1 MTVARGGETWFSK
14 SSLKRRENLPPRQIL
29 SQVSRARGETPPAAQ
44 CESRME
50 PESAEVAC
58 RARDAARA
66 AATASAEAATLEAAA
81 EFERAALR
89 ARRDVSVA
97 RADGQK
103 TRADVPRTPREAET
117 RARRTREAAAEERRA
132 REMARMRAAGVRAA
146 SRGGN
151 LGVRSTA
158 ALDAERR
165 ARWQTHEARWA
176 SFCRDDEAS
185 PLAAP
190 FPASGEDLL
199 LALQSVFLR
208 QDEDA
213 RVAGG
218 GAISRAT
225 QNTAADGTP
234 TVARGAVV
242 FGQDAS
248 AAEPSRARALHALK
262 RAFRAAALR
271 WHPDKFAQTFAARLA
286 RAPAAARAATHRRV
300 AETFRDV
307 REAYDRVYAETT
319 RDDAR

>member
-1 MTVARGGETWFSK
+1 MTVARGGETWSFIRYFK
-14 SSLKRRENLPPRQIL
+14 ELFQATQNLPPRQNL
-29 SQVSRARGETPPAAQ
+29 SFLSRGETPPAAQ

-50 PESAEVAC
+50 PESAEVAS

-97 RADGQK
+97 RVDGQK
-103 TRADVPRTPREAET
+103 TRVDVPRTPREAET
-117 RARRTREAAAEERRA
+117 RARRTREAALEERRA
-132 REMARMRAAGVRAA
+132 REMARMRAAAARAA
-146 SRGGN
+146 CRGGN
-151 LGVRSTA
+151 LSVRSAA

-176 SFCRDDEAS
+176 SFCRDDQAS

-208 QDEDA
+208 EDSDA
-213 RVAGG
+213 RE
-218 GAISRAT
+218 GATRT
-225 QNTAADGTP
+225 TAADGTP
-234 TVARGAVV
+234 TAARGAVV
-242 FGQDAS
+242 FGEDAS
-248 AAEPSRARALHALK
+248 AASPPSRARALHALK

-271 WHPDKFAQTFAARLA
+271 WHPDKFLQTFASRVA
-286 RAPAAARAATHRRV
+286 RADAAETALTQRKV

-307 REAYDRVYAETT
+307 REAYDRVYKETLH

>member
-1 MTVARGGETWFSK
+1 MTVARGGETWSFIISK
-14 SSLKRRENLPPRQIL
+14 RVFQATQNLPPRQNL
-29 SQVSRARGETPPAAQ
+29 SFLSRGETPPAAQ

-50 PESAEVAC
+50 PESAEVAS

-89 ARRDVSVA
+89 ARRDVSGA
-97 RADGQK
+97 RAAGRK
-103 TRADVPRTPREAET
+103 TRVDVPRTPREAET

-132 REMARMRAAGVRAA
+132 REMARMRAAAARAA

-151 LGVRSTA
+151 LSVRSAA

-176 SFCRDDEAS
+176 SFCRDDQAS

-208 QDEDA
+208 EDSDA
-213 RVAGG
+213 RDAGVP
-218 GAISRAT
+218 AISRARAPRA
-225 QNTAADGTP
+225 QESLPRRRAALAPRQIFTSLRFARR
-234 TVARGAVV
+234 ARGRHRNRFDTEKGRGDVP
-242 FGQDAS
+242 G
-248 AAEPSRARALHALK
+248 RARGV
-262 RAFRAAALR
+262 R
-271 WHPDKFAQTFAARLA
+271 P
-286 RAPAAARAATHRRV
+286 RV
-300 AETFRDV
+300 QRDSSS
-307 REAYDRVYAETT
+307 R
-319 RDDAR
+319 

>member
-1 MTVARGGETWFSK
+1 MET
-14 SSLKRRENLPPRQIL
+14 
-29 SQVSRARGETPPAAQ
+29 
-44 CESRME
+44 
-50 PESAEVAC
+50 ESAEVAS

-89 ARRDVSVA
+89 ARRGDVSVA

-103 TRADVPRTPREAET
+103 TRVDVPRTPREAET

-132 REMARMRAAGVRAA
+132 REMARIHAAGVCAA

-151 LGVRSTA
+151 LGVRSAA

-208 QDEDA
+208 EDEDA
-213 RVAGG
+213 RDAGG
-218 GAISRAT
+218 GRARAT
-225 QNTAADGTP
+225 RNTAADGTP

-242 FGQDAS
+242 FGEDAS
-248 AAEPSRARALHALK
+248 AEEPSRARALHALK

-271 WHPDKFAQTFAARLA
+271 WHPDKFAQTFASRVA
-286 RAPAAARAATHRRV
+286 RAPAAARAATQRRV

-307 REAYDRVYAETT
+307 REAYDRVYAETM

>member
-1 MTVARGGETWFSK
+1 
-14 SSLKRRENLPPRQIL
+14 
-29 SQVSRARGETPPAAQ
+29 
-44 CESRME
+44 ME
-50 PESAEVAC
+50 PESAEVAS
-58 RARDAARA
+58 RARDAARD
-66 AATASAEAATLEAAA
+66 AATASVEAATLEAAA

-103 TRADVPRTPREAET
+103 TRVDVPRTPREAET

-132 REMARMRAAGVRAA
+132 RETARMRAAGVDAA
-146 SRGGN
+146 ARGGVR
-151 LGVRSTA
+151 GVGSAA

-176 SFCRDDEAS
+176 SFCRDDQAS

-208 QDEDA
+208 EDSDA
-213 RVAGG
+213 RDAGVP
-218 GAISRAT
+218 AISRAT
-225 QNTAADGTP
+225 RNTAADGTP
-234 TVARGAVV
+234 TAARGAVV
-242 FGQDAS
+242 FGEDAS
-248 AAEPSRARALHALK
+248 AASPPSRARALHALK

-271 WHPDKFAQTFAARLA
+271 WHPDKFLQAFASRVA
-286 RAPAAARAATHRRV
+286 RADATETALTQRKV

-307 REAYDRVYAETT
+307 REAYDRVYKETLH